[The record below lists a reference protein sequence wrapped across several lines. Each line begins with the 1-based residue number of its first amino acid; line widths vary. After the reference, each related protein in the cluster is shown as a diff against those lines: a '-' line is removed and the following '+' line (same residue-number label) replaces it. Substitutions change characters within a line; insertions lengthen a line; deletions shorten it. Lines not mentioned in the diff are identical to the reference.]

1 MGGHSGRP
9 FCKPSKVGRLLNFEY
24 IYHIKRMST
33 LLPLD
38 VSDWALGALGAWN
51 FGVGLF
57 SIRSALGYREYARRA
72 ARARASGA
80 PSRTPSVTLFVP
92 CCGEEAGLE
101 ENLEALLSQDYPGFS
116 VRFVVE
122 EASDGAAPAIER
134 SLSRHPGRGDRVL
147 AGPAAGRSQK
157 VHNLLAA
164 LENHPP
170 AEILVFADSDGRPE
184 RDWLKLLVAPL
195 ERAEVGVAS
204 SYRFYLPEPA
214 TFTTLLRSA
223 WNAAAL
229 TVLGDHNH
237 NFAWGGAM
245 AIRTDVFERIGVA
258 EAWRGALSDDYAM
271 THAVRRAGMKVEFVA
286 SCLVGSRGN
295 VGLRELLSW
304 CARQLAITRVYWP
317 ALFRLTAATHLVYGA
332 FLALALAQGAFDLL
346 AIVLLPG
353 LIGGGLRA
361 MGIAELS
368 PQWRETISRHFW
380 AYVVLVPFAGVLTIL
395 GVLRAL
401 WSRRIE
407 WRGKLYEMRSPTETV
422 ILDE

>member
-1 MGGHSGRP
+1 
-9 FCKPSKVGRLLNFEY
+9 
-24 IYHIKRMST
+24 MST
-33 LLPLD
+33 LLPLL
-38 VSDWALGALGAWN
+38 VALGAWN

-72 ARARASGA
+72 ASARASGA
-80 PSRTPSVTLFVP
+80 SFPPPAVLLVVP
-92 CCGEEAGLE
+92 CCGEEVGLE

-122 EASDGAAPAIER
+122 EASDGASRVIEL
-134 SLSRHPGRGDRVL
+134 SLSRHPGRGDLVL

-164 LENHPP
+164 LENPP
-170 AEILVFADSDGRPE
+170 PVEILAFADSDGRPE

-214 TFTTLLRSA
+214 TFATLLRSA
-223 WNAAAL
+223 WNASAL

-245 AIRTDVFERIGVA
+245 AIRKDVFERIGVA
-258 EAWRGALSDDYAM
+258 EAWWGALSDDYAM
-271 THAVRRAGMKVEFVA
+271 THAVRRARLKVEFVP
-286 SCLVGSRGN
+286 SCLVGSHGN

-317 ALFRLTAATHLVYGA
+317 ALFRVAAATHLVYGA
-332 FLALALAQGAFDLL
+332 FLALAVAQGAFGLL

-353 LIGGGLRA
+353 LIGGGLRVK
-361 MGIAELS
+361 GIAELA
-368 PQWRETISRHFW
+368 PQWRGAISRHLW

-395 GVLRAL
+395 GIVRAL

-407 WRGKLYEMRSPTETV
+407 WRGKLYEMRSPTKTV
-422 ILDE
+422 ILGDQREVKEQSGVVS